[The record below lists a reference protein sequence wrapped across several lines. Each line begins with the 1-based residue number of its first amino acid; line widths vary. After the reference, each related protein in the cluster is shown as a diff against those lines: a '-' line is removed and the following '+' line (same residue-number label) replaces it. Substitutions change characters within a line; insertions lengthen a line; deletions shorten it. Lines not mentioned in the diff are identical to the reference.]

1 MNYIFCD
8 TMVYLHYRMFTE
20 IDFSEIIGDAP
31 VTLVVPEIVVKE
43 IDDHKDF
50 NQQKKIRDRASR
62 VHTAFFKYLFL
73 TGNAEIKR
81 GYSIY
86 YLPEKK
92 LDFIKYNLDE
102 QKNDHRLIAAILD
115 FKQSKTDNDDVF
127 LISQDFAASFTA
139 KGRGIS
145 VFQLDDKLKL
155 VDEQSE
161 EEKQI
166 KQLKSKLS
174 IYENTVPQL
183 AIRGADTISD
193 IIHITADDLLCFSI
207 SEDIPSLEEQRSK
220 FPLKQEIKPIAKSEK
235 DTPWGMAKELD
246 QKLRKSLWGENAI
259 EKENA
264 EIRRY
269 MHDRSK
275 YFEDYA
281 EYLNELDSIKKK
293 IYIKISLCIV
303 NTGYTPAKNVSL
315 YLHFPDGFEMHTEEN
330 FPELP
335 AAPEEPVFPRP
346 PQALLAES
354 LLPHSVFSYDTL
366 QLPKP
371 AIWDSFSLKKTNSY
385 EIEDQYQYIQHG
397 KDISYK
403 IRDLFL
409 VYESIECLKN
419 FHAEYIFRGENLPEA
434 QCGTINFVFDL

>member
-1 MNYIFCD
+1 MNYVFCD
-8 TMVYLHYRMFTE
+8 TMVYLHYRMFSE
-20 IDFSEIIGDAP
+20 IDFSEIIGCSP
-31 VTLVVPEIVVKE
+31 ITLVVPEIVVKE
-43 IDDHKDF
+43 IDDQKDS
-50 NQQKKIRDRASR
+50 NPQKKIRDRARR
-62 VHTAFFKYLFL
+62 VHATLFKYLFSS
-73 TGNAEIKR
+73 GNAEIKE
-81 GYSIY
+81 GYSIL

-92 LDFIKYNLDE
+92 INFAEYNLDE

-115 FKQSKTDNDDVF
+115 FKTNTNGKNEF
-127 LISQDFAASFTA
+127 FFISQDFAPSFTA
-139 KGRGIS
+139 KGRGIP
-145 VFQLDDKLKL
+145 VFQLDNELKL
-155 VDEQSE
+155 ADEQSE

-174 IYENTVPQL
+174 IYENSVPQL
-183 AIRGADTISD
+183 AIRGADATSD
-193 IIHITADDLLCFSI
+193 IIHITTDDLLCFTI

-220 FPLKQEIKPIAKSEK
+220 YPSREEIRPVTELEK
-235 DTPWGMAKELD
+235 DSPWGMGRELE

-281 EYLNELDSIKKK
+281 EYLNELDIIKKK
-293 IYIKISLCIV
+293 IYIRVSLCIV

-315 YLHFPDGFEMHTEEN
+315 YLHFPDGFEMYTEKS
-330 FPELP
+330 LP
-335 AAPEEPVFPRP
+335 KLPTAPEEPIFPHS
-346 PQALLAES
+346 PQVLLAERLS
-354 LLPHSVFSYDTL
+354 PHSIFSYDAL

-385 EIEDQYQYIQHG
+385 EIEDQYKYIQHG
-397 KDISYK
+397 KDISYE

-409 VYESIECLKN
+409 VYESIACLNN

-434 QCGTINFVFDL
+434 QRGTINFVFDL

>member
-20 IDFSEIIGDAP
+20 IEFSEIIGSSP
-31 VTLVVPEIVVKE
+31 ITLVVPEIVVKE
-43 IDDHKDF
+43 IDDHKDS
-50 NQQKKIRDRASR
+50 NPQRKIRDRARR
-62 VHTAFFKYLFL
+62 VHATLFKYLFSS
-73 TGNAEIKR
+73 GNAEIKE
-81 GYSIY
+81 GYSIL

-92 LDFIKYNLDE
+92 INFAEYNLDE

-115 FKQSKTDNDDVF
+115 FKKTKNDKNGVIF
-127 LISQDFAASFTA
+127 ISQDFAPSFTA
-139 KGRGIS
+139 KGRGIP
-145 VFQLDDKLKL
+145 VFQLDDEFKLA
-155 VDEQSE
+155 DEQSE

-183 AIRGADTISD
+183 AIRGAVAASD
-193 IIHITADDLLCFSI
+193 IIHITAKDLLSYTI
-207 SEDIPSLEEQRSK
+207 SEDIPSLEKQRSK
-220 FPLKQEIKPIAKSEK
+220 FPIREEIRPVTESEK
-235 DTPWGMAKELD
+235 DSLWGMGKEWD
-246 QKLRKSLWGENAI
+246 QKLRKSFWGEDGI

-264 EIRRY
+264 EIKRY

-281 EYLNELDSIKKK
+281 RYLNELEDIKKK
-293 IYIKISLCIV
+293 IYIKVSLDIV

-315 YLHFPDGFEMHTEEN
+315 YLHFPDGFEMYTGESL
-330 FPELP
+330 PELP
-335 AAPEEPVFPRP
+335 TAPEEPIFPRS
-346 PQALLAES
+346 PQMLLAERLS
-354 LLPHSVFSYDTL
+354 PGSVFSCDAL

-371 AIWDSFSLKKTNSY
+371 AIWDPFSLKKTNSY
-385 EIEDQYQYIQHG
+385 EIEDQYKYIQHG

-409 VYESIECLKN
+409 VYESIECLKD

-434 QCGTINFVFDL
+434 QCGTVHFVFDL